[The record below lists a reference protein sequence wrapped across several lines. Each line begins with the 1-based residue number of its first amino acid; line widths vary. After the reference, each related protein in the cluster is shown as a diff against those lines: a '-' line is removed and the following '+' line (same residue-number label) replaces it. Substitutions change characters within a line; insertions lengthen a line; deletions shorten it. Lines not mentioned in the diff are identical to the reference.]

1 MSTIHKKTF
10 LDTGQHDTINGCQHY
25 RFYRCPF
32 TEDAQFTT
40 TFWEDDDKTCFKK
53 CFFEKTCFFHLE
65 TIKIYFEMKKKQKN
79 AKSLQHPGFPGRL
92 RSKY

>member
-10 LDTGQHDTINGCQHY
+10 LDTGQHDTINVCQHY

-40 TFWEDDDKTCFKK
+40 SFWEDDDKTCFKK

-65 TIKIYFEMKKKQKN
+65 TIKIYFEIKKLKN